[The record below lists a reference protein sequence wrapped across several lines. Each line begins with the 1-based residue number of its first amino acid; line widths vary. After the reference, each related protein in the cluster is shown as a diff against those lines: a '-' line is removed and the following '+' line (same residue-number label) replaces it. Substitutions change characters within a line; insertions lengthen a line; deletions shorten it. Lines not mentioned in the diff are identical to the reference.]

1 MPRTSRGR
9 SNPVVEKELEYE
21 IYGWFRFE
29 DDAEDVKRLGRR
41 WVPVAMLCHSGRR
54 RRQRRSAASA
64 TSTARARHPSPAA
77 SLPCCTPRRTT

>member
-29 DDAEDVKRLGRR
+29 DDAEDVKRLGRQ
-41 WVPVAMLCHSGRR
+41 WVPVAMLAERVEDWEDQLEEFEEELVSLRMAAVELMGSG
-54 RRQRRSAASA
+54 
-64 TSTARARHPSPAA
+64 
-77 SLPCCTPRRTT
+77 

>member
-29 DDAEDVKRLGRR
+29 DDAEDVKRLGRQ
-41 WVPVAMLCHSGRR
+41 WVPVAMLAERVEDWED
-54 RRQRRSAASA
+54 QLEKFEEEL
-64 TSTARARHPSPAA
+64 A
-77 SLPCCTPRRTT
+77 SLRMAAVSLMGSG

>member
-29 DDAEDVKRLGRR
+29 DDAEDVKRLGRQ
-41 WVPVAMLCHSGRR
+41 WVPVAMLAERVEDWEDQLEEFEEELLSLRMAAVQLMGSG
-54 RRQRRSAASA
+54 
-64 TSTARARHPSPAA
+64 
-77 SLPCCTPRRTT
+77 

>member
-9 SNPVVEKELEYE
+9 SNPVEEKELEYE

-41 WVPVAMLCHSGRR
+41 WVPVAMLAEYVDDWEEQLEQHEEELFSLRM
-54 RRQRRSAASA
+54 AAVALLGS
-64 TSTARARHPSPAA
+64 S
-77 SLPCCTPRRTT
+77 

>member
-29 DDAEDVKRLGRR
+29 DDAEDVKRLGRQ
-41 WVPVAMLCHSGRR
+41 WVPVAMLAERVEDWEDELEKFEEEL
-54 RRQRRSAASA
+54 
-64 TSTARARHPSPAA
+64 A
-77 SLPCCTPRRTT
+77 SLRMAAVSLMGSG